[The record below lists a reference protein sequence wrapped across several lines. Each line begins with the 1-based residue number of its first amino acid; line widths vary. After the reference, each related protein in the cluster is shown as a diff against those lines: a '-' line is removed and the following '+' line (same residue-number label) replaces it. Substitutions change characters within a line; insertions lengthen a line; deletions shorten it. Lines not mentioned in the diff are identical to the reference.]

1 MSLKYLVQSDNKTV
15 SNKILSKFAIGTLCV
30 GLAFSSFHANASD
43 ELPGDGVTVT
53 PIGFGNQNT
62 QFQDGIIKKGLEK
75 LGYKVKRTLEAD
87 PTIAHVSVGQGD
99 ADYMPVHWDPL
110 HNDYYERAGGDD
122 VNTRFGALVGNA
134 AQGLLIDKKTADAYG
149 ITSVTQLKDPE
160 IAALFDMD
168 GDGKADLTG
177 CNPGWGCETL
187 IEQHLDNLD
196 LRDTVTHR
204 QGVYVALMADTIA
217 RFRQGK
223 PVLYFTWTPMWVNSL
238 LVPGKESTWLTIPDE
253 DGKEIPGKTLGFTV
267 NTVRIMANNEFL
279 DDNPAAKRF
288 FELATIDINDVNK
301 ENSLIQ
307 DGEKSDKAIN
317 KHVDDWI
324 AENTEIFE
332 EWLSEARAAAKK

>member
-15 SNKILSKFAIGTLCV
+15 SNKILSKLAISTLCV
-30 GLAFSSFHANASD
+30 GLAISSFTVNAD
-43 ELPGDGVTVT
+43 DMLPGDGITVT

-99 ADYMPVHWDPL
+99 ADYMAVHWEPL

-122 VNTRFGALVGNA
+122 VNTRFGPLVANA
-134 AQGLLIDKKTADAYG
+134 AQGILIDKKTADTYG

-187 IEQHLDNLD
+187 IEQHLDDLE

-217 RFRQGK
+217 RFDQNK
-223 PVLYFTWTPMWVNSL
+223 PVLYFTWTPMWVNSR
-238 LVPGKESTWLTIPDE
+238 LVPGQDSTWLTIPDA
-253 DGKEIPGKTLGFTV
+253 DGKEIPGESLGFTV
-267 NTVRIMANNEFL
+267 NNVRVMANNEFL
-279 DDNPAAKRF
+279 DENPAAKRF

-301 ENSLIQ
+301 ENALIQ
-307 DGEKSDKAIN
+307 AGEKSDRAIN

-324 AENTEIFE
+324 TENSETFE